1 MVFLIRRVSWRPT
14 AVALLVMLLA
24 MDLCSARFSEP
35 GWLHLLRFA
44 HGLAGGALIGVAM
57 SVIARSRG
65 PERTFALLIMIQLL
79 LGGTGTAILTP
90 ILETSGPGV
99 VWLSLVGFTVLTLA
113 LVPLL
118 DPDQGQVVQQS
129 TSSVGGRAPL
139 LPIGMALL
147 AFFLFQSGQMAAF
160 VYVIELGLNHGF
172 DGGFVSLAVAASLW
186 IGGPAALFVA
196 WWSTRSGRLKPVFSC
211 VLATVLS
218 VSLYLMPHPAAFV
231 AACIGFGIFFS
242 LAFPYIIGVSTE
254 MDNLG
259 QVAAVAGF
267 ISSLGLATGPA
278 IAAALVGE
286 SRYELVVLFALGS
299 LLASALLIIYPARLL
314 DSRSKQ
320 GRVQWP
326 AGAMAEPVTRPGVSH

>member
-1 MVFLIRRVSWRPT
+1 MAETAGTTTLSREQRYQETRRVT
-14 AVALLVMLLA
+14 VV
-24 MDLCSARFSEP
+24 
-35 GWLHLLRFA
+35 
-44 HGLAGGALIGVAM
+44 GGI
-57 SVIARSRG
+57 ID
-65 PERTFALLIMIQLL
+65 LL
-79 LGGTGTAILTP
+79 LGVVKIIVGEFAHSQALIADGVHSLSDLATDVMLIWAAKHASREPDALHPYGHQRI
-90 ILETSGPGV
+90 ETVTSIVLGV
-99 VWLSLVGFTVLTLA
+99 VLTVVAVGLA
-113 LVPLL
+113 WDAVNTMLERETPLI
-118 DPDQGQVVQQS
+118 
-129 TSSVGGRAPL
+129 A
-139 LPIGMALL
+139 
-147 AFFLFQSGQMAAF
+147 
-160 VYVIELGLNHGF
+160 
-172 DGGFVSLAVAASLW
+172 
-186 IGGPAALFVA
+186 GPAALFVA